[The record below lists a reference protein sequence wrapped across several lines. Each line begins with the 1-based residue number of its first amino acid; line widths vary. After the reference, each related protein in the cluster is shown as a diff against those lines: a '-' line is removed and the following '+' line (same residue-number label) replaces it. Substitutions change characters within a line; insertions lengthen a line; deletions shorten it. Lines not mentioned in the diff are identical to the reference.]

1 MRSNSAAYLQRIF
14 INKLSKILS
23 GLIPGL
29 LSGLSFPFSYFPTIV
44 SSIQKDVRQV
54 GIPNFSQ
61 KQRWIQRE
69 LSANGV
75 DPKTETKSDK
85 RVVMQQGTYH
95 CVIMITVSQEL
106 CTNESHITKPTMWA
120 QVMWL
125 TLTRKGGSLVGLA
138 QQNISWTQGIS
149 YFCRKIKIHCSITFI
164 NILHKYSNYIM

>member
-29 LSGLSFPFSYFPTIV
+29 LSGLSFPLSYFPTIV
-44 SSIQKDVRQV
+44 SSVQKDVRQV

-69 LSANGV
+69 LRANGV
-75 DPKTETKSDK
+75 DPKSETTSDK
-85 RVVMQQGTYH
+85 RVLMRQGTYH

-120 QVMWL
+120 QVTWL

-138 QQNISWTQGIS
+138 QQNISWT
-149 YFCRKIKIHCSITFI
+149 
-164 NILHKYSNYIM
+164 

>member
-29 LSGLSFPFSYFPTIV
+29 LSGLSFPLSYFPTIV
-44 SSIQKDVRQV
+44 SSVQKDVRQV

-69 LSANGV
+69 LRANGV
-75 DPKTETKSDK
+75 DPKSETTSDK
-85 RVVMQQGTYH
+85 RVLMWQGTYH

-120 QVMWL
+120 QVTWL

-138 QQNISWTQGIS
+138 QQNISWT
-149 YFCRKIKIHCSITFI
+149 
-164 NILHKYSNYIM
+164 